1 MTSVETTIQKQQE
14 KNERKLAKKANRK
27 LAKSMK
33 VLMINS
39 YKRALRTRTYG
50 KQRDEL
56 IDFIVN
62 YPLNALRMN
71 VKFIPLKEHKHLS
84 FAA

>member
-14 KNERKLAKKANRK
+14 AIERKFAKKEKRK
-27 LAKSMK
+27 VAKSMK
-33 VLMINS
+33 ILMINS
-39 YKRALRTRTYG
+39 YKRALKTGNYA

-56 IDFIVN
+56 INIIVN
-62 YPLNALRMN
+62 YPLNALRMH
-71 VKFIPLKEHKHLS
+71 VKFTPLKEHKHLS